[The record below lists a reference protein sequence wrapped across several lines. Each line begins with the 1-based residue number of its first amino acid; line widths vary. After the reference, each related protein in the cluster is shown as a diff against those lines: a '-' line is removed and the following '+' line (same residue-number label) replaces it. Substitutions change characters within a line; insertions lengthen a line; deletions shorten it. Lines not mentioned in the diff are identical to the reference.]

1 MPGGKLL
8 PKMMRKSHSKHEES
22 NGDSTAN
29 SNTSANASATSKTS
43 TNSNSNPSA
52 TQNAMS
58 NRSSTQHQSSP
69 LSGDHEKQKLVF
81 HCQLAHG
88 SPTGLISGFTNVKE
102 LYQKI
107 AECFEIPAATILF
120 CTLNTHKLD
129 MGKLLGGQ
137 IGLDD
142 FIFAHVK
149 GQAKEIEIVKSES
162 ALGLTITDNGAGYAF
177 IKRIKEGSI
186 IDRLKTLV
194 KVGDHIEKINQKS
207 LIGARHFEVAKM
219 LKEIP
224 VGVTFTMRL
233 IEPNAFGFHIEP
245 AKRGRKVGDVKSGN
259 KTLRFKADGKATVE
273 EVDDVMNKSI
283 ERINEILE
291 TFMGINDSELAQ
303 QIWDLGQ
310 HKKNPSDFA
319 MAIDESE
326 IGAFS
331 FTDEFIFDL
340 WGVIDDGKNGRLKE
354 HDFEDERL

>member
-1 MPGGKLL
+1 MPSSKLL
-8 PKMMRKSHSKHEES
+8 PRIRKSHGKNDES
-22 NGDSTAN
+22 TPS
-29 SNTSANASATSKTS
+29 SNASSSASSTKSS
-43 TNSNSNPSA
+43 TNSNSIPST
-52 TQNAMS
+52 TQNAVMS
-58 NRSSTQHQSSP
+58 NRSSSSSHYQSSP
-69 LSGDHEKQKLVF
+69 FPGDNEKPKLVF

-107 AECFEIPAATILF
+107 AECFEIPVTTILF
-120 CTLNTHKLD
+120 CTLNTHKID

-149 GQAKEIEIVKSES
+149 GQAKEIDIVKSES

-177 IKRIKEGSI
+177 VKRVKEGSI
-186 IDRLKTLV
+186 MDRLKNLV
-194 KVGDHIEKINQKS
+194 KIGDHIEKINEKS
-207 LIGARHFEVAKM
+207 LVGSRHFEVAKM

-245 AKRGRKVGDVKSGN
+245 AKRGRKTGDVKSGN

-273 EVDDVMNKSI
+273 EVDDVMNKAI
-283 ERINEILE
+283 ERINGILE
-291 TFMGINDSELAQ
+291 SFMGINDSELAQ

-319 MAIDESE
+319 LAIDESE

-340 WGVIDDGKNGRLKE
+340 WGVIGDAKNGRLKE
-354 HDFEDERL
+354 NDFEDERL